1 MKRFALFCFVVVFLL
16 TPAAHAG
23 MFSGFGSLFTAI
35 YDSLVEDVVG
45 PLTIAAVAWT
55 LLASFFRLGGAV
67 AALVIALVGVGIC
80 QADVIWEA
88 VKTHVLH

>member
-1 MKRFALFCFVVVFLL
+1 MTRFARYCFVAVFLL
-16 TPAAHAG
+16 PPAAHAG
-23 MFSGFGSLFTAI
+23 MLSGFGSLFTAL

-67 AALVIALVGVGIC
+67 AALTIALVGVGIC

-88 VKTHVLH
+88 ITTHVLH